1 MSAGS
6 SSDIT
11 RKRPANDEVSG
22 IAKRRGL
29 LFKDDNGLLETAV
42 TQSGI
47 DMEQLTL
54 NTVNVNK
61 DTKESE
67 RTIPLESWFVMYPGL
82 DVTSE
87 AMWSAHST
95 MLVLM
100 SCHDL
105 RKFIVA
111 DHWNAPD
118 VYPAHN
124 ACRYTLKTFQNDS
137 ENGSFPADVN
147 RDGGKYNS
155 DITKRRSD
163 RTLQNWTCG
172 ERGWIG
178 VPATALTM
186 ILPMRRLVRGVKN
199 HAKTF
204 PIPLSRSLEGAL
216 ECSPFLCVVPDM
228 PAIQVAVGC
237 KFFRSYG
244 HEGGGATVRGHWCQI
259 TDVVVHSW

>member
-11 RKRPANDEVSG
+11 RKRLANDEVSG
-22 IAKRRGL
+22 IAKRREL
-29 LFKDDNGLLETAV
+29 FFKDDNGLLVTAV

-100 SCHDL
+100 SSHDL

-118 VYPAHN
+118 VCPAHN
-124 ACRYTLKTFQNDS
+124 ACRYTQHFS
-137 ENGSFPADVN
+137 E
-147 RDGGKYNS
+147 
-155 DITKRRSD
+155 
-163 RTLQNWTCG
+163 
-172 ERGWIG
+172 
-178 VPATALTM
+178 
-186 ILPMRRLVRGVKN
+186 
-199 HAKTF
+199 
-204 PIPLSRSLEGAL
+204 
-216 ECSPFLCVVPDM
+216 
-228 PAIQVAVGC
+228 
-237 KFFRSYG
+237 
-244 HEGGGATVRGHWCQI
+244 
-259 TDVVVHSW
+259 